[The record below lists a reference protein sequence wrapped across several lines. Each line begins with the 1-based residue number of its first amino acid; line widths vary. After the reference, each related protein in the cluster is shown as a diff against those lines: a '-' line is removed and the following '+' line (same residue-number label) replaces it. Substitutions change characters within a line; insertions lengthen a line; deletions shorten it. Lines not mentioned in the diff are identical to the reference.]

1 MHHSRADAIVANDL
15 AWAHERAMVL
25 HGDRPVES
33 VRRQAL
39 AARIA
44 ELVRAMA
51 TT

>member
-1 MHHSRADAIVANDL
+1 
-15 AWAHERAMVL
+15 MVL